1 MEFLVLGC
9 NCGGATTRTRP
20 APGSSCLTYRHGRR
34 QCPEKRAKEP
44 VAPRRQ
50 GATFGSLFFPKRKP
64 GMSVGHR
71 LTATALVLTGLGVTV
86 WASGSIRSGS
96 AQEAAGGPSGMTA
109 AEAITAHETATEG
122 PAQPIPFNHR
132 FHTTELQLQCRYCH
146 TSTDRSQVA
155 SMPEMQVCM
164 GCHLIA
170 GNGLEPIDRLREM
183 SQNGQPV
190 QWERVYKLPEFVQFF
205 HEPHL
210 RNEIQ
215 CQECH
220 GPVESMD
227 RVYQYRH
234 CS

>member
-1 MEFLVLGC
+1 
-9 NCGGATTRTRP
+9 
-20 APGSSCLTYRHGRR
+20 
-34 QCPEKRAKEP
+34 
-44 VAPRRQ
+44 
-50 GATFGSLFFPKRKP
+50 
-64 GMSVGHR
+64 MSVGHR
-71 LTATALVLTGLGVTV
+71 LTGAVLVLIGLGVTV
-86 WASGSIRSGS
+86 WASGSIRLGT

-170 GNGLEPIDRLREM
+170 GSGLEPIDRLREM
-183 SQNGQPV
+183 SRNKEAV
-190 QWERVYKLPEFVQFF
+190 QWERVYKLPEFVQFY

-210 RNEIQ
+210 RNDIQ

-227 RVYQYRH
+227 RVYQYSSLRMGWCLDCH
-234 CS
+234 MQDGQATDVATDRLLFEAHPPPETPDRSEGPGLYPLRLDERYASSRGPIDCVACHY